1 MEKFL
6 VLAAGKTPSSSSPQ
20 KSPTSFIELND
31 WIFFVQI
38 SHNTISHTEQFYLI
52 LFIFFPGKEVD

>member
-6 VLAAGKTPSSSSPQ
+6 VLAAAKTLSSSSPQ

-52 LFIFFPGKEVD
+52 LFIFFPW